1 MEYWTDVV
9 LGTRVQTS
17 TFIIND
23 GDDCLCYT
31 ADRRTLTVSA
41 CQLELET
48 LVSFFVL
55 HTQNHHH
62 QRHHHHR
69 QRRHCHRRHRRHH
82 RYRHHNRHRHRH
94 RHHRHRYR
102 RRHHHHHQGLAR
114 ILGV

>member
-1 MEYWTDVV
+1 MKYWTDVV

-31 ADRRTLTVSA
+31 ADRRALTVSA

-55 HTQNHHH
+55 HKKASTSASSSSSSSSLES
-62 QRHHHHR
+62 
-69 QRRHCHRRHRRHH
+69 RRLKLDLIMTFCIIRGFVYIDSDR
-82 RYRHHNRHRHRH
+82 
-94 RHHRHRYR
+94 
-102 RRHHHHHQGLAR
+102 LFSVIDCEISR
-114 ILGV
+114 ILEATI